1 MEGGQTNSRR
11 WGSQTVP
18 ARYRPRVP
26 RGVAAV
32 IALIIVVATFLTD
45 SAPAT
50 TPKTPAQVVR
60 EWSKALN
67 ASDDKAAGALF
78 ARNALTIQG
87 AFVVRLKTAKSA
99 VLWNSGLP
107 CSGEIVRVRVTG
119 NVVKAT
125 FVLGRRKGHKCS
137 GPGQLAAAKFTVVNG
152 KITRWEQV
160 APDVTEPVA

>member
-11 WGSQTVP
+11 EGSQSVS
-18 ARYRPRVP
+18 ARYRPRVQ
-26 RGVAAV
+26 RRAAVV
-32 IALIIVVATFLTD
+32 IALTTMLAMVLAA

-60 EWSKALN
+60 AWSKALD

-78 ARNALTIQG
+78 AANALTIQG

-107 CSGEIVRVRVTG
+107 CAGEIVRLRVAG

-125 FVLGRRKGHKCS
+125 FVLGHRKGHKCDA
-137 GPGQLAAAKFTVVNG
+137 PGQLAAAKFTVVKG

-160 APDVTEPVA
+160 APDPTGPVA